1 MGSKQKVLIA
11 SGLVVVL
18 VLGFFSFFAFEGA
31 GARAEMEVA
40 SRRPDWSLMQQH
52 LMPHGHIIAEVA
64 PSEFLNAEEL
74 GLITPSADNQG
85 YDVPVVHLYDEHQ
98 AALIVSVP
106 QSGYYHISFNYL
118 TLGAGLVDPQVSI
131 MINDE
136 YQSPSALRVPAPIF
150 WRDETHDFGVNRHGH
165 QLIPPQLQM
174 NEWFHAYAQCG
185 IHWNSVPLLFYLETG
200 DNEVTITNRLS
211 EIYLG
216 HVFVTAPTEIPT
228 YAEYRA
234 AHGATAAN
242 AGLLIVEGEHPLRK
256 SSSFI
261 RQFAISSPDVY
272 PYNSR
277 YFYLNA
283 FGDESWASN
292 GQAVTWQIEIPE
304 TGTYQLTFHAH
315 HEITGASVFRTIMIN
330 GEIPFEELRHY
341 AFNYSR
347 RFENHTLSDSD
358 GIPFEIFLEAGIHE
372 ITLIA
377 DSEPVMPVVVNLT
390 AVREEIRS
398 LSLDIRQLT
407 GGQNDPNRDWVI
419 DEFIPNIDEYFASW
433 IALIE
438 ESRDLLAMI
447 YPDSRESNA
456 ELESQLIINVLARLA
471 ENPNELPARM
481 SELSDGATSAAQMI
495 GELEQ
500 SLQVQTLALS
510 AIYLHSAD
518 DQLPTATTSWARRLN
533 SGLSQLWASF
543 NITDNSPQ
551 DGEVLDIWI
560 MRSQFHVE
568 LLQNFADSM
577 FTPETG
583 ISVRFSVMPNE
594 QKLILANAA
603 GEQPD
608 IAMGVATFLPYQMA
622 LRGAAADLTQFDGF
636 EEIVRNFSPGAFL
649 PLMIDGGLYGMP
661 ETQDF
666 YVLFYR
672 DDMLSQFGIPVPDTW
687 EDVVAILPEL
697 QRQGLNFFVPL
708 SGPAANK
715 PFMFT
720 APFFYQ
726 FGGDVHAPDALATS
740 INTEE
745 SLQALRF
752 MTDLYM
758 VYSLPLQVANF
769 YNDFR
774 YGSLPIG
781 ISNFETYLQLTVAAP
796 EIAGAWNIALHP
808 GIDDGT
814 GHISRWATG
823 SGQSIM
829 ILEDSQR
836 QDAAWQFLQW
846 WLRTETQVAYSNNLM
861 TLFGP
866 EFIWNT
872 ANIEAFGQLQ
882 IPVEHREVILTQWEY
897 LREVPLTPASYIIER
912 EISNIWNRVVF
923 DGENLRAATDAS
935 VIRIN
940 REIRRRMEE
949 FGYVDSQGN
958 VLRPY
963 ILPTIELVEEWMR
976 ND

>member
-1 MGSKQKVLIA
+1 MGMKQKVLIV

-18 VLGFFSFFAFEGA
+18 LIGVFSFFSFESA
-31 GARAEMEVA
+31 GARVNMGIA
-40 SRRPDWSLMQQH
+40 SQRPDWGLMQPE
-52 LMPHGHIIAEVA
+52 LSPRAHILDAVV
-64 PSEFLNAEEL
+64 PSEFANADEL
-74 GLITPSADNQG
+74 GLIATTGNFG
-85 YDVPVVHLYDEHQ
+85 YSVPVVHLTDEAQ
-98 AALIVSVP
+98 VVLVAQVP
-106 QSGYYHISFNYL
+106 TAGYYHIAFNYR
-118 TLGAGLVDPQVSI
+118 TVGNELVDPVVSI
-131 MINDE
+131 MVNHE
-136 YQSPSALRVPAPIF
+136 YQHTSHLRVPAPIW

-165 QLIPPQLQM
+165 QLISPQLQL
-174 NEWFHAYAQCG
+174 NQWFNTSAQCA
-185 IHWNSVPLLFYLETG
+185 INWHSVPLKFYLQAGE
-200 DNEVTITNRLS
+200 NEIVITNRLS

-216 HVFVTAPTEIPT
+216 TVFVTALTETPS
-228 YAEYRA
+228 YEAYRA
-234 AHGATAAN
+234 AHGSAVAN
-242 AGLLIVEGEHPLRK
+242 AGLLVVHGEHPLRK
-256 SSSFI
+256 NNSFI
-261 RQFAISSPDVY
+261 RQLAIASPDVY
-272 PYNSR
+272 PYHSR

-283 FGDESWASN
+283 FGDDSWSRS
-292 GQAVTWQIEIPE
+292 GQAVTWQIEVPAD
-304 TGTYQLTFHAH
+304 GLYQLSFHALNDVA
-315 HEITGASVFRTIMIN
+315 GSSVFRTILIN
-330 GEIPFEELRHY
+330 DELPFEELRAY
-341 AFNYSR
+341 QFNYSR
-347 RFENHTLSDSD
+347 RFSNHTLSDEN
-358 GIPFEIFLEAGIHE
+358 GVPFEIFLSAGINE

-377 DSEPVMPVVVNLT
+377 DSNPVMPVVANLT
-390 AVREEIRS
+390 SVREDIRD
-398 LSLDIRQLT
+398 LSLQIRQLT

-419 DEFIPNIDEYFASW
+419 DEFIPGIDDYFASW
-433 IALIE
+433 IGRIE
-438 ESRDLLAMI
+438 ASRALLATI
-447 YPDSRESNA
+447 YPDTRESNA
-456 ELESQLIINVLARLA
+456 ELELQLIINVLSRLA
-471 ENPNELPARM
+471 QNPNELPARM

-500 SLQVQTLALS
+500 SLQVQTLSLS
-510 AIYLHSAD
+510 AIYVHGANDRLPN
-518 DQLPTATTSWARRLN
+518 PTAGLPRRVN
-533 SGLSQLWASF
+533 SGLSQFWASF
-543 NITDNSPQ
+543 NLTDNSPQ
-551 DGEVLDIWI
+551 GTETLDVWVN
-560 MRSQFHVE
+560 RSQFHVE
-568 LLQNFADSM
+568 LLQNLTDSM

-583 ISVRFSVMPNE
+583 INVRFSVMPNE

-608 IAMGVATFLPYQMA
+608 MAMGIANWLPYQMA

-636 EEIVRNFSPGAFL
+636 EEVVRNFSPGAFL
-649 PLMIDGGLYGMP
+649 PLMIDGGLFGIP

-672 DDMLSQFGIPVPDTW
+672 DDMLRQFGIPVPNTW
-687 EDVVAILPEL
+687 PEVVQILPEL
-697 QRQGLNFFVPL
+697 QRQGLNFFAPL

-726 FGGDVHAPDALATS
+726 FGGDVHTLDALSTA

-758 VYSLPLQVANF
+758 LYSLPLQVANF

-814 GHISRWATG
+814 GEVSRWATG
-823 SGQSIM
+823 SAQSAM
-829 ILEDSQR
+829 ILSASTQ

-846 WLRTETQVAYSNNLM
+846 WSSTETQVAYSNNLM

-872 ANIEAFGQLQ
+872 ANLEAFSQLP
-882 IPVEHREVILTQWEY
+882 IPAEHREVILAQWEY

-923 DGENLRAATDAS
+923 DGENLRGATDAA

-949 FGYVDSQGN
+949 FNYIDSHGN

-976 ND
+976 NGR